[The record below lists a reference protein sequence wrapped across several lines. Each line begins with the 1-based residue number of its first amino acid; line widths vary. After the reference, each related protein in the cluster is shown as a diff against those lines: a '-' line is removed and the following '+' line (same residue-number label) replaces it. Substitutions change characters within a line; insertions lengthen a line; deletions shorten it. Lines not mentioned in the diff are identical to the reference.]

1 MFMVSTFATVYYQYV
16 ILSILHKEYY
26 KTSDSKTRAHGI
38 FNPIYNIHAT
48 WDLANLLS
56 FYLLQYK
63 YTFGNLNFRFFLR
76 CRICGKQQNKKAIQL
91 LAHLS
96 KILTCNLQPAV
107 YTVSYTDPPNNSR
120 MKNSRDLTLG
130 EVVYI
135 FIIYHIPYS

>member
-1 MFMVSTFATVYYQYV
+1 MVSTFATVYYQYV

-63 YTFGNLNFRFFLR
+63 YTSGNLNFRFFLR
-76 CRICGKQQNKKAIQL
+76 CRVCVKQQNKKAIQL

-96 KILTCNLQPAV
+96 QNPDLQPA
-107 YTVSYTDPPNNSR
+107 TCSLHRPFLSTIENSR
-120 MKNSRDLTLG
+120 ELSFFAKN
-130 EVVYI
+130 
-135 FIIYHIPYS
+135 